1 MSDPHNLQRFVDA
14 QEEDFNIALDEL
26 RAGSKRNHWIWY
38 IFPQLEGLGRSSTAK
53 FYGIGSLDEARAYLD
68 HPILG
73 PALRQCLGAISQ
85 WADRKTPEQILGAI
99 AERGGPKSDRRYLGA
114 VRGQAGDGAGRHR
127 RGREARGKVRAAL
140 YGPQAEGQSAPR
152 REPRRVGRDM
162 K

>member
-85 WADRKTPEQILGAI
+85 WADRKTPEQILGTIDAMKLKSCLTLFE
-99 AERGGPKSDRRYLGA
+99 AASGDPTFGRALDAFYGGVRDERTL
-114 VRGQAGDGAGRHR
+114 
-127 RGREARGKVRAAL
+127 AL
-140 YGPQAEGQSAPR
+140 LR
-152 REPRRVGRDM
+152 
-162 K
+162 